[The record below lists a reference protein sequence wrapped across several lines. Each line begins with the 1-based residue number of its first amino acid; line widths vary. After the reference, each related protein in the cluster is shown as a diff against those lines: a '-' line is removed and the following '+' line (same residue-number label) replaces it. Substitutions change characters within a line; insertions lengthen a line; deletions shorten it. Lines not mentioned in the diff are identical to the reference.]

1 MFSFLTRFTYTHR
14 MYHNQLNDLL
24 SSYNLSSTQWAL
36 LRYLSE
42 SGPAMLSE
50 VAAYWQ
56 VERPTVTPIAQ
67 KLYERELIFVAPGK
81 DKRRKVM
88 HVSDNGLEL
97 YKVIKSEMDA
107 FQDELLQGVS
117 GEEREVTEQVLE
129 KVLVNMMKRK
139 G

>member
-1 MFSFLTRFTYTHR
+1 
-14 MYHNQLNDLL
+14 
-24 SSYNLSSTQWAL
+24 
-36 LRYLSE
+36 
-42 SGPAMLSE
+42 
-50 VAAYWQ
+50 
-56 VERPTVTPIAQ
+56 
-67 KLYERELIFVAPGK
+67 
-81 DKRRKVM
+81 M